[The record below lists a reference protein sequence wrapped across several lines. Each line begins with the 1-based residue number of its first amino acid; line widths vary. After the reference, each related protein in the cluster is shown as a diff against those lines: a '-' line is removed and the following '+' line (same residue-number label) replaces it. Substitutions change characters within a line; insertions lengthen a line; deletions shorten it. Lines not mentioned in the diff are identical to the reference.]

1 MEGKRGGY
9 VVQIPILMQDTQ
21 GGCYFGTWWAL
32 DGRNFCDEKRIYDG
46 CCRFRA
52 SRGIENNV
60 QRERGNTIGTK
71 PTTKPNCH
79 LFKFPFGLQGIAL
92 FIGFK

>member
-21 GGCYFGTWWAL
+21 GGCCFGMWWAL
-32 DGRNFCDEKRIYDG
+32 DGRNFCNEKRIYDG

-52 SRGIENNV
+52 SREIENNV
-60 QRERGNTIGTK
+60 QREREAI
-71 PTTKPNCH
+71 PLAPS
-79 LFKFPFGLQGIAL
+79 LQQNLIVIYSNFLLAY
-92 FIGFK
+92 KE